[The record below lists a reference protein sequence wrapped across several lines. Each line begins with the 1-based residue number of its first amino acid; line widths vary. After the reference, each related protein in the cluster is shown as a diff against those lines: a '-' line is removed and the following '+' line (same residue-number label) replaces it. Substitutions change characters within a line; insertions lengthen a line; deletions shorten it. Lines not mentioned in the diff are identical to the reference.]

1 MQMFQ
6 VDAFTDRLF
15 AGNPAAVL
23 ILDDWLPEHLMQS
36 IASENNLAE
45 TAFARPN
52 PSANG
57 SGKNSSWELRWFTPT
72 HEVNFCGHATLATAH
87 VLATEH
93 SLQTNML
100 FETRIGTLH
109 VRQSADGYQ
118 MDVPAF
124 PPEPLESFPAEIAH
138 IFGTVPAKPFKNFE
152 NIFAELPSEHA
163 VRNFIPD
170 LHAISELG
178 TTGLVITA
186 PGAEHGAEDG
196 AEHDFVSRYFVPG
209 AGIPEDPV
217 TGSTH
222 ATLVPYWAEKL
233 GKTQLSAFQ
242 TSVRGG
248 LLICELARDRVLIS
262 GHAVTFMEAR
272 LRVSK

>member
-23 ILDDWLPEHLMQS
+23 IVNDWLPDDTMQS

-45 TAFARPN
+45 TAFARRN
-52 PSANG
+52 PSLG
-57 SGKNSSWELRWFTPT
+57 NSSWDLRWFTPT

-93 SLQTNML
+93 NVQSDMQ
-100 FETRIGTLH
+100 FETRVGTLH
-109 VRQSADGYQ
+109 VRQGTDGYQ
-118 MDVPAF
+118 LNVPAF
-124 PPEPLESFPAEIAH
+124 PPEKLDAFPAEIADLFTN
-138 IFGTVPAKPFKNFE
+138 IPAKPFKNFE
-152 NIFAELPSEHA
+152 NIFAELPDEHA
-163 VRNFIPD
+163 VRGFMPD
-170 LHAISELG
+170 LPAIAKLG

-186 PGAEHGAEDG
+186 RG

-209 AGIPEDPV
+209 AGIPEDAV
-217 TGSTH
+217 TGSIH

-233 GKTQLSAFQ
+233 GKTKLRAFQ
-242 TSVRGG
+242 ASVRGG
-248 LLICELARDRVLIS
+248 LLMCELAEDRVLIS
-262 GHAVTFMEAR
+262 GHAVTYMEAR
-272 LRVSK
+272 LRLPE